1 MQPAACRGIP
11 STASAGVTND
21 PPFFAVHATVGL
33 SVWGILVGDLGDR
46 KPAVP
51 SPPSL
56 PVGAV
61 ARMKRPD
68 TTTDKQLTVTVLPHA
83 QEGVVVLRVVGEIDL
98 ATVGRLRDHLCKV
111 LGAYQVVIVD
121 CTGVSFL
128 AACGIGLLI
137 EILERVRAEGMALG
151 LVANSRVVLRALE
164 VTGADKQV
172 PHASTVAQALA
183 QCST

>member
-1 MQPAACRGIP
+1 M
-11 STASAGVTND
+11 T
-21 PPFFAVHATVGL
+21 
-33 SVWGILVGDLGDR
+33 
-46 KPAVP
+46 
-51 SPPSL
+51 
-56 PVGAV
+56 
-61 ARMKRPD
+61 RMKRPD
-68 TTTDKQLTVTVLPHA
+68 TTADKQLTVTVLPHS

-98 ATVGRLRDHLCKV
+98 ATVGRLRDHLDKV

-137 EILERVRAEGMALG
+137 EIVDRTRTEEMALW
-151 LVANSRVVLRALE
+151 LVANGRVVLRALE

-183 QCST
+183 QCSI